1 MLFPGVIRLDRV
13 KFGTRQEYEKINNFK
28 IFQDGL
34 TKVGCNTTV
43 PVEKLVKG
51 RFQDNFEFVQWFKTF
66 FDANFDD
73 HEYDPLAARGGHPL
87 ESESKSVAR
96 APVRTAHPPARRPQ
110 PAVGVSSNVHRAPA
124 HSQPV
129 RAAPGQTAASSA
141 KIAALEEKVCFVENY
156 FIFIDP
162 LFH

>member
-73 HEYDPLAARGGHPL
+73 HEYDPLAARGGQPL
-87 ESESKSVAR
+87 GGESKTVPRVAH
-96 APVRTAHPPARRPQ
+96 AAPPARRPLAGNAPSTYRPPTNGAASHVR
-110 PAVGVSSNVHRAPA
+110 PAPGGGASAPA
-124 HSQPV
+124 N
-129 RAAPGQTAASSA
+129 A
-141 KIAALEEKVCFVENY
+141 KIAALEEKVWTFFYSNFFVL
-156 FIFIDP
+156 ILI
-162 LFH
+162 